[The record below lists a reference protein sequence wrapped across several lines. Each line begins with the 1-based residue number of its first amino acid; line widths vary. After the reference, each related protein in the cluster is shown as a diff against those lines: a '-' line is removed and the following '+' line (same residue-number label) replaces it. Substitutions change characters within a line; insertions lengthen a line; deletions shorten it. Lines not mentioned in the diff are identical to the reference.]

1 MKYNVKGTIKTIGEK
16 KELSN
21 GATVLEYVVNNVS
34 ENGWETPFKLEMY
47 NKPERIEHLDNF
59 LKFNKVGDEV
69 EVEFDI
75 KGREYEG
82 RVFNSL
88 SHWSCKQ
95 LEDLVPVAEK
105 TEEVSDLPF

>member
-1 MKYNVKGTIKTIGEK
+1 MKHTVKGTITKIGER

-21 GATVLEYVVNNVS
+21 GATVLDYLVNHVS
-34 ENGWETPFKLEMY
+34 ENGWETPFKIEMY
-47 NKPERIEHLDNF
+47 SKPEKIEHMDSF
-59 LKFNKVGDEV
+59 LKYNKVGDSV

-95 LEDLVPVAEK
+95 LEDLVPVPEKAED
-105 TEEVSDLPF
+105 DLPF